1 MTLALIFTMS
11 RPFHFSLEKVLEY
24 RKQIEDQA
32 RLAFSRAQ
40 VSEREQR
47 RTLERLQEE
56 LEKCLEGMPRSG
68 RTNPQELWLWAEWRR
83 HLEVDTKA
91 AEAELGRR
99 ERLLDSCRRELVAR
113 ATERKLLEKLRH
125 RQEHR
130 HALKEQQREQN
141 EFDESAMLRF
151 GRASG

>member
-99 ERLLDSCRRELVAR
+99 ERLLDSCRRELVAW
-113 ATERKLLEKLRH
+113 ATEHKLLE
-125 RQEHR
+125 
-130 HALKEQQREQN
+130 
-141 EFDESAMLRF
+141 MLGTLGCASRPNGSTQI
-151 GRASG
+151 GRAHV